1 MVALNTQGHTMLHC
15 FHATRFRGITLALLA
30 TIFSS
35 LVHAEEPHNAQG
47 ERIVQQ
53 IVLIRHGIRSPTAAP
68 AALAVYASES
78 WPAWPVE
85 PGQLTPH
92 GAQLMHSLGSWY
104 RQLLMSDGAATG
116 GCDTP
121 ARIKLIA
128 DSTPRNRD
136 SASAMQAG
144 LSPSCERGYFAFA
157 ANQPD
162 PLFRGS
168 GDDGADAPVTNPPAM
183 PALTDLQ
190 QVLLGCHDE
199 ACLGKAAASGK
210 KRLLGTAPAKA
221 LKTAGTLSENLMLEY
236 AQGLPLAQV
245 GWGRLDAAGVGTII
259 TLHNLQFALATKTP
273 DAANARGG
281 NMLAHIA
288 ATLTAAARQASKLP
302 PLAPADTQAVILL
315 GHDTDLASQ
324 AGLLGL
330 DWHNT
335 EQPDDYPPGGAL
347 IYQLIESRGHYTVRL
362 QIALPTLAALRAGDV
377 APAGAMHVATL
388 RIRGCEKTDACP
400 LASFQAIVAKNV
412 EAKAIVAGT
421 GNEPEVP

>member
-1 MVALNTQGHTMLHC
+1 MPRHVYSNR
-15 FHATRFRGITLALLA
+15 FHGIALALLA
-30 TIFSS
+30 TLFSS
-35 LVHAEEPHNAQG
+35 VANAEAPPTDHG

-68 AALAVYASES
+68 EALAVYASEP
-78 WPAWPVE
+78 WPVWPVE

-92 GAQLMHSLGSWY
+92 GAQLMHSLGGWY
-104 RQLLMSDGAATG
+104 RGWLASGGVAPG
-116 GCDTP
+116 GCHSPT
-121 ARIKLIA
+121 RIKLIA

-136 SASAMQAG
+136 SAAAMQSG
-144 LSPSCERGYFAFA
+144 LSPSCPLGYFAFA

-168 GDDGADAPVTNPPAM
+168 GDEDADAPDTDPPAM
-183 PALTDLQ
+183 PALSDLQ
-190 QVLLGCHDE
+190 QVLLGCHDD
-199 ACLGKAAASGK
+199 ACLSKAQTSGK
-210 KRLLGTAPAKA
+210 KLLLGAAPAKA
-221 LKTAGTLSENLMLEY
+221 LKSAGTLSENLMLEY

-259 TLHNLQFALATKTP
+259 SLHNLQFALAKKAP

-288 ATLTAAARQASKLP
+288 ATLTAAAGQPTKLP
-302 PLAPADTQAVILL
+302 PLAPADTKAVILL

-347 IYQLIESRGHYTVRL
+347 IYQLVESNGEYGVRL
-362 QIALPTLAALRAGDV
+362 QVALPTLAALRAGEV
-377 APAGAMHVATL
+377 GTVGAMHVATL
-388 RIRGCEKTDACP
+388 RLPGCKQTDICP
-400 LASFQAIVAKNV
+400 LAAFRELVSRTVNAGAIVG
-412 EAKAIVAGT
+412 GT
-421 GNEPEVP
+421 GGEPAVR